1 MICFFSKSP
10 TVKKE
15 HLKYFCCNYFVPVI
29 LFLVQ
34 QCFLSSAA
42 ECCSK
47 HLSSWTYNPVTI
59 PRFQILACIIYLP
72 LICSFQLNVVLASK
86 SLWKMPFLKNL
97 SSKLDLFPMCP
108 CVSALCFQF
117 RLDSFSW
124 LDYIERKLLNLW
136 LSWGFPPFHQLLY
149 MVPSYLMSLLWSVQ
163 VLNLRWSG

>member
-1 MICFFSKSP
+1 MKN
-10 TVKKE
+10 E
-15 HLKYFCCNYFVPVI
+15 HLKYFCYNYFVAVI
-29 LFLVQ
+29 LLLVQ
-34 QCFLSSAA
+34 QWFLSSAA

-72 LICSFQLNVVLASK
+72 LICSLQLNVVLVSK
-86 SLWKMPFLKNL
+86 SLWKMPLFKNL

-124 LDYIERKLLNLW
+124 LDHIVRKLSISLTLLRVPTIPPIVVHGSKLLNV
-136 LSWGFPPFHQLLY
+136 PF
-149 MVPSYLMSLLWSVQ
+149 MICA
-163 VLNLRWSG
+163 GT